1 MASNDPEAG
10 DAPENTDEDKFFID
24 SGPKAGVKYPLKVI
38 YCGGMYV
45 CNTHSKLVVYELN
58 KIVNMC
64 VFFFS
69 ECSMPVEVRSDSN
82 IY

>member
-45 CNTHSKLVVYELN
+45 YVILTQS
-58 KIVNMC
+58 
-64 VFFFS
+64 
-69 ECSMPVEVRSDSN
+69 
-82 IY
+82 